1 MQPEIQSRSTA
12 GRIKQTAQT
21 LICRTWTG
29 VASRGIWRVREG
41 SPQRFFLSMFVD
53 GKALAALALLVL
65 WAGLATTPVTTRWWG
80 GRLRSGDEDFLL
92 QPCSGKKYW
101 QLDIANVCTGSQ
113 RCIAFLPGVI
123 MTARF
128 SGACVLQPFQPRHCT
143 IKSKWQSHGTRG
155 SSSAPRRTFSW
166 DVDGAARTLS
176 ESARGGFSCL
186 SHWWPCRAWWKRS
199 SRARLRLFTIQR

>member
-1 MQPEIQSRSTA
+1 MLVMGFGGSEKDLHNASFCQCLLMARLWPHWLCWSC
-12 GRIKQTAQT
+12 GRGW
-21 LICRTWTG
+21 L
-29 VASRGIWRVREG
+29 
-41 SPQRFFLSMFVD
+41 PP
-53 GKALAALALLVL
+53 
-65 WAGLATTPVTTRWWG
+65 PVTTRWWG

-92 QPCSGKKYW
+92 QPCSGNKYW

-155 SSSAPRRTFSW
+155 SSSVPRRTFSW

-199 SRARLRLFTIQR
+199 SRAQLRLFTIQR